1 MPTFTSYALLVPV
14 KNFEKARNLYVLGED
29 GLLHKRLYPSVFPW
43 DIAWEVLTRPR
54 WSAGWLSADGWSCDH
69 YNRDIFDETHSAGRI
84 VLEQLKGCKWMR
96 PISLEAIKNA
106 EEALKSA
113 QANNKLLYGSAVCSF
128 SIKCAPIILQV
139 LQGARSIIENGGEV
153 VFWCD

>member
-14 KNFEKARNLYVLGED
+14 TNFDKARKLYVLGED
-29 GLLHKRLYPSVFPW
+29 GLLHKHLYPSVFPW
-43 DIAWEVLTRPR
+43 DIAWEVLTR
-54 WSAGWLSADGWSCDH
+54 DH
-69 YNRDIFDETHSAGRI
+69 FNRDIFDETHSAGRI

-113 QANNKLLYGSAVCSF
+113 QANNKLLYGNAVCSF

-153 VFWCD
+153 VFWRD